1 VGAGFRAAHGKLRP
15 AGSLADHPQLCPHN
29 FRSSRAPGSLVMK
42 GAANC
47 PTNGNTGV
55 SYKLSR
61 QPGIRTRV
69 APQGLANSC

>member
-1 VGAGFRAAHGKLRP
+1 
-15 AGSLADHPQLCPHN
+15 
-29 FRSSRAPGSLVMK
+29 MK

-69 APQGLANSC
+69 APQGLANSCEPARTRAGSYFKKPS